1 MLFEAI
7 LSSVLLIELKLAK
20 FLYNPLING
29 KDLQTLKKIT
39 VISGSW
45 FDIPTFVWLW
55 VIFAKSIKI
64 KIINISNKYRGKDTK
79 LKFWI

>member
-7 LSSVLLIELKLAK
+7 PSSVLLIELKLAK

-39 VISGSW
+39 VISGS
-45 FDIPTFVWLW
+45 
-55 VIFAKSIKI
+55 
-64 KIINISNKYRGKDTK
+64 
-79 LKFWI
+79 